1 MGNVVVSCSSEIKM
15 YIKSIVI
22 DGFKSYGQRTEVN
35 GFDPAFNAITGLN
48 GSGKSNILDSI
59 CFLLGIT
66 NLSHVRAT
74 NLQELVYKNGQAG
87 VTKATVSITFDNR
100 NKKQSPLGYDHYDEV
115 VITRQVVIGGKNKYL
130 INGTNIQNNRVQDFF
145 RSVQLNVNNPHFLI
159 MQGRITKVLNMK
171 PPEILS
177 MIEEAAGTM
186 MYESKKQQA
195 QKTIEK
201 KDQKLREINDILN
214 EEITPTL
221 AKLKEERSTYLE
233 YQKIQREL
241 EHLTKL
247 YIAWKFITAEETA
260 EKANADLGTVNADME
275 RLNDEIK
282 INEEQI
288 AEMRRKIEDLQKR
301 RDDELGGKLSDLEA
315 ALKEREKE
323 TMKAE
328 SAMKANTDTKKQE
341 EKKRQQIIR
350 GINSDKKAL
359 EEKQKETAGMQ
370 EIYDRLREEDKKCT
384 DALKAAQ
391 KRYEAISVGKFD
403 DGTGESATLQQQ
415 LMKLKSDISKAST
428 TIKTAEMK
436 MKSDTA
442 ELKKAEGELKKYEKD
457 NSKDTDNL
465 KRYEAAVQ
473 KATHDLEALQYTEGQ
488 YETEE
493 ENCRNF
499 KVQVQAIKSQVNNI
513 KARSSNLDFQYSD
526 PERNFDRR
534 KVKGVLANLIKPRD
548 SKYYTALDTAC
559 GGRLNNVVVDS
570 NDTGS
575 KLLKN
580 GRLSRRTTFLPLNKM
595 SSL

>member
-1 MGNVVVSCSSEIKM
+1 MH
-15 YIKSIVI
+15 IKSIVI

-66 NLSHVRAT
+66 NLTHVRAT

-247 YIAWKFITAEETA
+247 YIAWKFISAEETA
-260 EKANADLGTVNADME
+260 SKADQDLDDVNAAMVKLKQDIE
-275 RLNDEIK
+275 NSIK
-282 INEEQI
+282 KIAEMTNQI
-288 AEMRRKIEDLQKR
+288 AELQR
-301 RDDELGGKLSDLEA
+301 TRDEELGGKLQELEL

-323 TMKAE
+323 TMKAD
-328 SAMKANTDTKKQE
+328 SALKSNNDSKKQE
-341 EKKRQQIIR
+341 EKKKQQITR
-350 GINSDKKAL
+350 SINTDKKAL

-370 EIYDRLREEDKKCT
+370 EMYDRLREDDRRCT
-384 DALKAAQ
+384 EALKAAQ
-391 KRYEAISVGKFD
+391 KR
-403 DGTGESATLQQQ
+403 
-415 LMKLKSDISKAST
+415 
-428 TIKTAEMK
+428 
-436 MKSDTA
+436 
-442 ELKKAEGELKKYEKD
+442 
-457 NSKDTDNL
+457 
-465 KRYEAAVQ
+465 
-473 KATHDLEALQYTEGQ
+473 
-488 YETEE
+488 
-493 ENCRNF
+493 
-499 KVQVQAIKSQVNNI
+499 
-513 KARSSNLDFQYSD
+513 
-526 PERNFDRR
+526 
-534 KVKGVLANLIKPRD
+534 
-548 SKYYTALDTAC
+548 
-559 GGRLNNVVVDS
+559 
-570 NDTGS
+570 
-575 KLLKN
+575 
-580 GRLSRRTTFLPLNKM
+580 
-595 SSL
+595 

>member
-1 MGNVVVSCSSEIKM
+1 MH
-15 YIKSIVI
+15 IKSIVI

-247 YIAWKFITAEETA
+247 YIAYKFISAEETA
-260 EKANADLGTVNADME
+260 SKADQDLDDVNAAM
-275 RLNDEIK
+275 IK
-282 INEEQI
+282 LKEDIETSTKKIQEMGNQI
-288 AEMRRKIEDLQKR
+288 AELQR
-301 RDDELGGKLSDLEA
+301 TRDEELGGKLQELEL

-328 SAMKANTDTKKQE
+328 STYKSNTDSKKQE
-341 EKKRQQIIR
+341 EKKKQQITR
-350 GINSDKKAL
+350 SINTDKKAL

-370 EIYDRLREEDKKCT
+370 EMYDRLREDDRRCT
-384 DALKAAQ
+384 EALKAAQ
-391 KRYEAISVGKFD
+391 KR
-403 DGTGESATLQQQ
+403 
-415 LMKLKSDISKAST
+415 
-428 TIKTAEMK
+428 
-436 MKSDTA
+436 
-442 ELKKAEGELKKYEKD
+442 
-457 NSKDTDNL
+457 
-465 KRYEAAVQ
+465 
-473 KATHDLEALQYTEGQ
+473 
-488 YETEE
+488 
-493 ENCRNF
+493 
-499 KVQVQAIKSQVNNI
+499 
-513 KARSSNLDFQYSD
+513 
-526 PERNFDRR
+526 
-534 KVKGVLANLIKPRD
+534 
-548 SKYYTALDTAC
+548 
-559 GGRLNNVVVDS
+559 
-570 NDTGS
+570 
-575 KLLKN
+575 
-580 GRLSRRTTFLPLNKM
+580 
-595 SSL
+595 

>member
-1 MGNVVVSCSSEIKM
+1 MVVSCSSEIKM

-247 YIAWKFITAEETA
+247 YIAWKFISAEETA
-260 EKANADLGTVNADME
+260 AKADQDLDEVKANM
-275 RLNDEIK
+275 IK
-282 INEEQI
+282 LKQDIENSIQKIAEMTSQI
-288 AEMRRKIEDLQKR
+288 AELQR
-301 RDDELGGKLSDLEA
+301 TRDEELGGKLQELEL

-328 SAMKANTDTKKQE
+328 SALKANNDSKKQE
-341 EKKRQQIIR
+341 EKKKQQITR
-350 GINSDKKAL
+350 SINTDKKAL

-370 EIYDRLREEDKKCT
+370 EMYDRLREEDRKCT
-384 DALKAAQ
+384 EALKAAQ
-391 KRYEAISVGKFD
+391 KR
-403 DGTGESATLQQQ
+403 
-415 LMKLKSDISKAST
+415 
-428 TIKTAEMK
+428 
-436 MKSDTA
+436 
-442 ELKKAEGELKKYEKD
+442 
-457 NSKDTDNL
+457 
-465 KRYEAAVQ
+465 
-473 KATHDLEALQYTEGQ
+473 
-488 YETEE
+488 
-493 ENCRNF
+493 
-499 KVQVQAIKSQVNNI
+499 
-513 KARSSNLDFQYSD
+513 
-526 PERNFDRR
+526 
-534 KVKGVLANLIKPRD
+534 
-548 SKYYTALDTAC
+548 
-559 GGRLNNVVVDS
+559 
-570 NDTGS
+570 
-575 KLLKN
+575 
-580 GRLSRRTTFLPLNKM
+580 
-595 SSL
+595 

>member
-1 MGNVVVSCSSEIKM
+1 M

-201 KDQKLREINDILN
+201 KDQKLKEINDILN

-247 YIAWKFITAEETA
+247 YIAWKFISAEETA
-260 EKANADLGTVNADME
+260 AKANQDLDDVHADMVKLKQDIE
-275 RLNDEIK
+275 NSINK
-282 INEEQI
+282 IAEMTNQI
-288 AEMRRKIEDLQKR
+288 AELQR
-301 RDDELGGKLSDLEA
+301 TRDEELGGKLQELEL

-328 SAMKANTDTKKQE
+328 SALKANNDSKKQE
-341 EKKRQQIIR
+341 EKKKQQIAR
-350 GINSDKKAL
+350 SINTDKKAL

-370 EIYDRLREEDKKCT
+370 EMYDRLREEDRKCT
-384 DALKAAQ
+384 EALKAAQ
-391 KRYEAISVGKFD
+391 KR
-403 DGTGESATLQQQ
+403 
-415 LMKLKSDISKAST
+415 
-428 TIKTAEMK
+428 
-436 MKSDTA
+436 
-442 ELKKAEGELKKYEKD
+442 
-457 NSKDTDNL
+457 
-465 KRYEAAVQ
+465 
-473 KATHDLEALQYTEGQ
+473 
-488 YETEE
+488 
-493 ENCRNF
+493 
-499 KVQVQAIKSQVNNI
+499 
-513 KARSSNLDFQYSD
+513 
-526 PERNFDRR
+526 
-534 KVKGVLANLIKPRD
+534 
-548 SKYYTALDTAC
+548 
-559 GGRLNNVVVDS
+559 
-570 NDTGS
+570 
-575 KLLKN
+575 
-580 GRLSRRTTFLPLNKM
+580 
-595 SSL
+595 

>member
-1 MGNVVVSCSSEIKM
+1 M

-247 YIAWKFITAEETA
+247 YIAWKFISAEETA
-260 EKANADLGTVNADME
+260 AKANQDLEDVHADMVKLKQDIE
-275 RLNDEIK
+275 NSINK
-282 INEEQI
+282 IAEMTNQI
-288 AEMRRKIEDLQKR
+288 AELQR
-301 RDDELGGKLSDLEA
+301 TRDEELGGKLQELEL

-328 SAMKANTDTKKQE
+328 SALKANNDSKKQE
-341 EKKRQQIIR
+341 EKKKQQIAR
-350 GINSDKKAL
+350 SINTDKKAL

-370 EIYDRLREEDKKCT
+370 EMYDRLREEDRKCT
-384 DALKAAQ
+384 EALKAAN
-391 KRYEAISVGKFD
+391 KR
-403 DGTGESATLQQQ
+403 
-415 LMKLKSDISKAST
+415 
-428 TIKTAEMK
+428 
-436 MKSDTA
+436 
-442 ELKKAEGELKKYEKD
+442 
-457 NSKDTDNL
+457 
-465 KRYEAAVQ
+465 
-473 KATHDLEALQYTEGQ
+473 
-488 YETEE
+488 
-493 ENCRNF
+493 
-499 KVQVQAIKSQVNNI
+499 
-513 KARSSNLDFQYSD
+513 
-526 PERNFDRR
+526 
-534 KVKGVLANLIKPRD
+534 
-548 SKYYTALDTAC
+548 
-559 GGRLNNVVVDS
+559 
-570 NDTGS
+570 
-575 KLLKN
+575 
-580 GRLSRRTTFLPLNKM
+580 
-595 SSL
+595 